1 MTILNNAT
9 VKSDMYV
16 RLCVYSYEDTSSSN
30 DEINCNAK
38 LAFNSPSPNYT
49 EQTFAQTVM
58 PVGSFVMTKIV
69 HGGYK
74 QTATQALTRLCP
86 FAIFFCTLTG
96 TFSF

>member
-1 MTILNNAT
+1 
-9 VKSDMYV
+9 MYV

-30 DEINCNAK
+30 DEINCSANY
-38 LAFNSPSPNYT
+38 AFHSPSSYYT

-58 PVGSFVMTKIV
+58 DVGYFVMAKIV

-86 FAIFFCTLTG
+86 FAQCFCTLTG